1 MTIKTGQKTF
11 NFGIKV
17 PDEKAE
23 EVEAIIRNHAQ
34 WMRDTHSLD
43 DSKIRLVHY
52 YASKSPDFK
61 NPMDPEEG
69 TTGHTVFSIN
79 EVYVVPEGIGEH
91 LAAAQQ
97 WPDFSTFFSMLT
109 TYGDVLVLGGDVI
122 ETL

>member
-1 MTIKTGQKTF
+1 MVKNGQRTFNLNVKVSANEVEKVEAEIKT
-11 NFGIKV
+11 
-17 PDEKAE
+17 
-23 EVEAIIRNHAQ
+23 HAK

-97 WPDFSTFFSMLT
+97 WPDFFR
-109 TYGDVLVLGGDVI
+109 
-122 ETL
+122 